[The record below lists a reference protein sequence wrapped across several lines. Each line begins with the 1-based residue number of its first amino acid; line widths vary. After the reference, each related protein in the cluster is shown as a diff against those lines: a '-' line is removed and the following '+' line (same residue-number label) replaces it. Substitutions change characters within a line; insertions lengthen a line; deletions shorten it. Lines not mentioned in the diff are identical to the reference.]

1 MGWLEY
7 QAGDIHRMEI
17 LIIISLLA
25 SFILL
30 LYLCITLYT
39 KLIKER
45 FRNRSLSTRY
55 GKLTEQFLPLVD
67 SYPWNPSYFRFLGS
81 PIDGVQF
88 EDDKVIFVEFKS
100 GKSKLSKN
108 QRLIRD
114 LVDAGHVEFKV
125 VRLD

>member
-1 MGWLEY
+1 
-7 QAGDIHRMEI
+7 MEK
-17 LIIISLLA
+17 LIIISLST
-25 SFILL
+25 SFILVL
-30 LYLCITLYT
+30 CLCISLYS

-55 GKLTEQFLPLVD
+55 GNLTEQFLPLVE

-88 EDDKVIFVEFKS
+88 EDDKVILVEFKS

>member
-1 MGWLEY
+1 
-7 QAGDIHRMEI
+7 MEK
-17 LIIISLLA
+17 LIIISLLT
-25 SFILL
+25 SFILVL
-30 LYLCITLYT
+30 CLCMALYS

-88 EDDKVIFVEFKS
+88 EDDKVILVEFKS

>member
-1 MGWLEY
+1 
-7 QAGDIHRMEI
+7 
-17 LIIISLLA
+17 
-25 SFILL
+25 
-30 LYLCITLYT
+30 
-39 KLIKER
+39 
-45 FRNRSLSTRY
+45 LSTRY

>member
-1 MGWLEY
+1 M
-7 QAGDIHRMEI
+7 
-17 LIIISLLA
+17 
-25 SFILL
+25 
-30 LYLCITLYT
+30 
-39 KLIKER
+39 
-45 FRNRSLSTRY
+45 STRY

-88 EDDKVIFVEFKS
+88 EDDKVILVEFKS